1 MGSRLGLM
9 RAALI
14 VWASGTVASAVLA
27 LLVSPTGWAF
37 IAGSTRH
44 IDERWGYAATFVLLD
59 ALLAAVGV
67 TIAVWLLGFRLSYAT
82 AVLVLAVG
90 EGFALV
96 VTQVLFTQATTDPT
110 GIGVP
115 ALTTGLWPLRALLGM
130 LVPAYLIN
138 AIASRPERHST
149 TASA

>member
-1 MGSRLGLM
+1 
-9 RAALI
+9 
-14 VWASGTVASAVLA
+14 VA
-27 LLVSPTGWAF
+27 P
-37 IAGSTRH
+37 R
-44 IDERWGYAATFVLLD
+44 Y
-59 ALLAAVGV
+59 
-67 TIAVWLLGFRLSYAT
+67 RLSYAS

-96 VTQVLFTQATTDPT
+96 VTQVLFTQAT

-138 AIASRPERHST
+138 AFALRPEPHST